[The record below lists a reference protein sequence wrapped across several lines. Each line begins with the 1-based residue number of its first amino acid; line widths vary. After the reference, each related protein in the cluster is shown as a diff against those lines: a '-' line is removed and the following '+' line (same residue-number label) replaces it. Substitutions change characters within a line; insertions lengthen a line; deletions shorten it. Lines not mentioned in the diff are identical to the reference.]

1 MTALDPAPS
10 ILLVGEPSPLLT
22 AVALVLER
30 AGEQAVPARHAA
42 SARMILAAAPG
53 IDTLICGCDEV
64 GEQEGVL
71 LLHAFRDRHP
81 ALARIGLCA
90 MAHHG
95 HTDAAL
101 GCHYLVAPFEADDV
115 RRALAAAR
123 LEVAM
128 LALPAPRQRGRGRS
142 SA

>member
-22 AVALVLER
+22 AVTLVLER

-53 IDTLICGCDEV
+53 IDTLICGCDEA
-64 GEQEGVL
+64 GEHEREL
-71 LLHAFRDRHP
+71 LLHAFQDRYP

-90 MAHHG
+90 MAHHS
-95 HTDAAL
+95 HTDVL
-101 GCHYLVAPFEADDV
+101 GCRYLVAPFEAEDV

-128 LALPAPRQRGRGRS
+128 LAPPAPRQRGRGRS
-142 SA
+142 ST